1 MAPRERSA
9 AKQSTRNS
17 RPEAEP
23 PAGPAP
29 AEGPEGGG
37 APAAPLAPLPDEAR
51 PVTLAVDIGGTGIKG
66 MLLDQQGTPLSERL
80 RIATPQP
87 ASPVRVLPVLD
98 EICAKLA
105 GFDRISAGFPGVV
118 QDGVVKT
125 APNLHPRK
133 WADVALAEELS
144 RRTGK
149 PARVINDAG
158 VQGYGVVEGRGVEML
173 LTFGTGMGCALFIDG
188 RYVPNLELGHHPLRK
203 GRTYEEYVCDD
214 ELKRVGESRWLQR
227 VDRVIAQVLPI
238 WNPRVLYLGG
248 GNARL
253 IRGKLPPNVRVV
265 ENVAGLLG
273 GIALWRH

>member
-1 MAPRERSA
+1 
-9 AKQSTRNS
+9 
-17 RPEAEP
+17 
-23 PAGPAP
+23 
-29 AEGPEGGG
+29 
-37 APAAPLAPLPDEAR
+37 
-51 PVTLAVDIGGTGIKG
+51 
-66 MLLDQQGTPLSERL
+66 
-80 RIATPQP
+80 
-87 ASPVRVLPVLD
+87 
-98 EICAKLA
+98 
-105 GFDRISAGFPGVV
+105 
-118 QDGVVKT
+118 
-125 APNLHPRK
+125 
-133 WADVALAEELS
+133 
-144 RRTGK
+144 
-149 PARVINDAG
+149 ARVINDAG

-273 GIALWRH
+273 GIALWRY